1 MYLTNFL
8 LVFLIVR
15 MYVSVACYAFSP
27 LVFQEVEPD
36 DLLVA
41 RLLYV
46 KLISPITAV
55 ARTKPTVLMY
65 SLCIVFSMNPK
76 MCSTRHRVLVA
87 FLVVSLRSVSSLS
100 NNVVLPVVLYFLM
113 AALFFALLHNDKNIT
128 LLFDIQYFMYF

>member
-1 MYLTNFL
+1 
-8 LVFLIVR
+8 

-87 FLVVSLRSVSSLS
+87 FLVGLAFRVFLVKQCRVTCC
-100 NNVVLPVVLYFLM
+100 LYFLM
-113 AALFFALLHNDKNIT
+113 AALFFALLHNDKNNT